1 MLAII
6 ARPLLASKF
15 TPCMYSI
22 ELLRFV
28 NANYQILTTVSYTFW
43 TPSKY
48 TTLTYNSNKLPR
60 YFWLHSYKS
69 QSFFFTD
76 FAAGLRPR
84 YDPSFK
90 SRTNKMKKSKKMKEE
105 KPTISVIPADDLDSG
120 FSSVR
125 HSIIGGLHLS
135 SSSPNLQRSAPTTPN
150 LPHRKNTYDN

>member
-84 YDPSFK
+84 YDPVRMSQNRL
-90 SRTNKMKKSKKMKEE
+90 SSA
-105 KPTISVIPADDLDSG
+105 ISGG
-120 FSSVR
+120 FSSV
-125 HSIIGGLHLS
+125 GGLMTKSYEDLHKAGETKS
-135 SSSPNLQRSAPTTPN
+135 NIGRSGVCFC
-150 LPHRKNTYDN
+150 H